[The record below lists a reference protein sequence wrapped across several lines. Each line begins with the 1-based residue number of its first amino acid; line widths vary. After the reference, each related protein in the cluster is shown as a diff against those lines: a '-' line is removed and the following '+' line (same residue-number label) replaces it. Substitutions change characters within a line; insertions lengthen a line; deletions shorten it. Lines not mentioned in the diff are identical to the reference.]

1 MNKDFVKQLL
11 ILDNTMQVLRAMMMR
26 RDEILQA
33 IADKAVEPSKELVDE
48 LGELNVAIGDA
59 GLDQDVNHGSE

>member
-1 MNKDFVKQLL
+1 MKADFVKQLL
-11 ILDNTMQVLRAMMMR
+11 SLENTMQVRRAMMMR

-59 GLDQDVNHGSE
+59 GMDQDVNHGSE

>member
-1 MNKDFVKQLL
+1 MKADFVKQLL
-11 ILDNTMQVLRAMMMR
+11 SLDNTMQVRRAMMMR

-59 GLDQDVNHGSE
+59 GMDQDVNHGSE